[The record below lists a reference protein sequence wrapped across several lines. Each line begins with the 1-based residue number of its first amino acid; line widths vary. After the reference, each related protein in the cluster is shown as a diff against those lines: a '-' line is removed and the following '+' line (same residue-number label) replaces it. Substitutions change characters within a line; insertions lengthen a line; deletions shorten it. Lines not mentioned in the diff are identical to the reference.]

1 MTHQA
6 TPKTI
11 VIRDSA
17 IPLTHCSAALR
28 NGSLS
33 DPEGKEGAT
42 RLLLRLMR
50 RAAAEFTAE
59 QIDEQIDRLGA
70 TLGIDANRSVAG
82 FHGAVI
88 ARSRDPFHELLAQ
101 VLTRPRFDSDE
112 FDRLKKEALAEWH
125 ESLDDDSTLARRY
138 FSRAVFEGHPYGR
151 LAGGCPDSLA
161 RVELDDLK
169 ELYPQLLRAEQLRFA
184 FAGDVDEELCNAFVD
199 KVRAELP
206 QGPALSGECASPP
219 IPEGRR
225 LLFVDKPERSQTQ
238 IIIGGLGSRPQDS
251 DHTALYAGHMI
262 FGGTFSS
269 RLSQEVRGKRG
280 WSYGAYS
287 NLPFDRQRQA
297 FSLWTFPQSSDAA
310 ECIAL
315 ELRLLE
321 ELIEKGV
328 SEEELDATKAYL
340 ENSHAFTLDT
350 AAKRASLA
358 LDSDLYDLPPSY
370 FEGHVARVKSLTVSE
385 VNTALR
391 SRLSA
396 ENLRVVVVGTEGQLL
411 SEIQRAIPRLGETEV
426 VPFDSPC

>member
-1 MTHQA
+1 MTGTTKA
-6 TPKTI
+6 RPI

-28 NGSLS
+28 CGSLV
-33 DPEGKEGAT
+33 DPAGKEGAT

-50 RAAAEFTAE
+50 RAAGDLNAE

-70 TLGIDANRSVAG
+70 SLGIDANRSVAG

-88 ARSRDPFHELLAQ
+88 ARSRDDFHRLLEQ
-101 VLTRPRFDSDE
+101 ILTRPRFDADE
-112 FDRLKKEALAEWH
+112 FDRLKKEALAEWQD
-125 ESLDDDSTLARRY
+125 SLDDDSALARRY
-138 FSRAVFEGHPYGR
+138 FSRAIFEGHAYGR
-151 LAGGCPDSLA
+151 LAGGSPESLA
-161 RVELDDLK
+161 RVELRDLE
-169 ELYPQLLRAEQLRFA
+169 ELYPRLLRAAQLRFA
-184 FAGDVDEELCNAFVD
+184 FAGDVEEDLCLAF
-199 KVRAELP
+199 AERVEAALP
-206 QGPALSGECASPP
+206 PGPALAIECGAPSA
-219 IPEGRR
+219 PEGRK
-225 LLFVDKPERSQTQ
+225 LIFVDKPERSQTQ
-238 IIIGGLGSRPQDS
+238 IIIGGLGSRPQDD

-310 ECIAL
+310 DCIAL
-315 ELRLLE
+315 ELKLLE

-328 SEEELDATKAYL
+328 TEAELEATKSYL

-358 LDSDLYDLPPSY
+358 LDADLYDLPTSY
-370 FEGHVARVKSLTVSE
+370 FEEHVDRVKALNVAD
-385 VNTALR
+385 VNAALR
-391 SRLSA
+391 RRLSA
-396 ENLRVVVVGTEGQLL
+396 ENLRLVVVGTQGELL
-411 SEIQRAIPRLGETEV
+411 TQIQKAIPRLSNTQV
-426 VPFDSPC
+426 VPFDSTS